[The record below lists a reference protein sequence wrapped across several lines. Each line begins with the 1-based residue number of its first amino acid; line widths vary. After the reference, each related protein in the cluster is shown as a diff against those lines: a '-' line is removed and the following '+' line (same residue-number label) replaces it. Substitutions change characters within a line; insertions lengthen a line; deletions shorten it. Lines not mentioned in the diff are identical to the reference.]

1 MIEQYVNTEELKRL
15 ISSLIIF
22 LGALVIASLFAIIIV
37 PGLRNA
43 NKPPAP
49 TPVDPVVGEPGWL
62 NPAEFPP
69 ERGKEV
75 PPVDPKDLIAV
86 SPKLMDRGKARFA
99 KDCVQCHGEQGQ
111 GTGPAALSMSPKP
124 RNFTSSE
131 GWKNG
136 HDLAS
141 IYKTVTGG
149 LKGTSMAPF
158 DYLSKT
164 DRMALV
170 HYVQSLGS
178 FQHATASTEAM
189 DALSKELASAG
200 GKTSNKIPV
209 SMAMERLA
217 AEYEPVAPIALDAS
231 DHSARSELLRAML
244 TDPARA
250 ANTLGGSP
258 GWRAGVKELASVIL
272 PGTPANGFSSSV
284 ATLSPADWQALHT
297 ALMEKAG
304 K

>member
-1 MIEQYVNTEELKRL
+1 MIQQYVNTEELKRL
-15 ISSLIIF
+15 VSSLIIF
-22 LGALVIASLFAIIIV
+22 LGALVIAGLFAIIIV

-49 TPVDPVVGEPGWL
+49 TPVDPVIGEPGWL

-75 PPVDPKDLIAV
+75 PPVDAKALIGV
-86 SPKLMDRGKARFA
+86 SPKLTERGKVLFT
-99 KDCVQCHGEQGQ
+99 KNCEPCHGATGRGE
-111 GTGPAALSMSPKP
+111 GPAALSMNPKP
-124 RNFTSSE
+124 RNLISPD

-158 DYLSKT
+158 DFLSKA
-164 DRMALV
+164 DRMSLA

-178 FQHATASTEAM
+178 FQHAEASAETM
-189 DALSKELASAG
+189 DALSRELAATG

-209 SMAMERLA
+209 SMAMRRLA
-217 AEYEPVAPIALDAS
+217 AEYQSSTPVALDAA
-231 DHSARSELLRAML
+231 DRSAVSELLRAVVI
-244 TDPARA
+244 DPVRA
-250 ANTLGGSP
+250 ANALRGAP
-258 GWRAGVKELASVIL
+258 GWRAGVKELASAIL
-272 PGTPANGFSSSV
+272 PGRPANGFAAGV
-284 ATLSPADWQALHT
+284 ATLSPAEWQALHF
-297 ALMEKAG
+297 ALMEKLE

>member
-49 TPVDPVVGEPGWL
+49 MPVDPVVGEPGWL

-75 PPVDPKDLIAV
+75 PPVDPQALIVV
-86 SPKLMDRGKARFA
+86 SPKLTERGKVLFT
-99 KDCVQCHGEQGQ
+99 KNCEPCHGAMGQ
-111 GTGPAALSMSPKP
+111 GDGPAALSMNPKP
-124 RNFTSSE
+124 RNLTSPD

-158 DYLSKT
+158 DYLTKT
-164 DRMALV
+164 DRMSLV

-178 FQHATASTEAM
+178 FQHATPSAETM
-189 DALSKELASAG
+189 DTLSKELEAAG

-209 SMAMERLA
+209 SMAMERLV
-217 AEYEPVAPIALDAS
+217 AEYKPAAPVALDAA
-231 DHSARSELLRAML
+231 DHSAGSELLRSVL
-244 TDPARA
+244 LDPARA
-250 ANTLGGSP
+250 AQTLSGAP
-258 GWRAGVKELASVIL
+258 GWRAGVKDLASAIL
-272 PGTPANGFSSSV
+272 PGAPGNGFASSV
-284 ATLSPADWQALHT
+284 ATLSPVEWQVLHA